1 MQKEYNLSKIIKT
14 ASIAYSALSILFFGL
29 LFVGRQFVLKA
40 EEIKE
45 QTGAEY
51 EFSIGELAVFRIFG
65 ILAYVELFGYFI
77 ILYLVFRYC
86 VKKSRYNKI
95 RQPWPENEKFPT
107 VFFIISVVF
116 YMIFMVVM
124 R

>member
-1 MQKEYNLSKIIKT
+1 MQEEYSLSKIIKI
-14 ASIAYSALSILFFGL
+14 ASLAYSALSLLFFGL
-29 LFVGRQFVLKA
+29 LFVGRQFVMRA

-45 QTGAEY
+45 QTGVDY
-51 EFSIGELAVFRIFG
+51 EFSGGEIAVFRIFG

-86 VKKSRYNKI
+86 VKKSRYNRT
-95 RQPWPENEKFPT
+95 RQPWPESEKFPT

-116 YMIFMVVM
+116 YMIFMVIM